1 MASYMSDIL
10 AEQYKREIA
19 YQKLRYETDK
29 QSRIR
34 SEHENNIRIGKELE
48 EERIK
53 NYINKKNIA
62 EKQYNDYM
70 KGLEARQERKMR
82 EIEEKMKPT
91 AVSLQLGSEE
101 NLKAYHDKLTKLS
114 NRADRNSQLYNEY
127 NKKNK
132 EIPYYNYLTKRY
144 SISKEINRTLPDEK
158 EYFNFR
164 NDNFDDYNK
173 SVDPNFYGKKEYFN
187 FEGNKRDGTDVTNK
201 YFYDKYFNPT
211 YQTYKEVNKDY
222 EDYNRNVINQ
232 NIKFKEEML
241 DRKKFEEEERKKE
254 REKLFSLQQLQKIQ
268 ENDMKKQYKEEL
280 DQQIVDQVP
289 MKLENEGYLQNAL
302 KSSTPN
308 FQNEFLYREAPDY
321 SLINKSKFVEV
332 NPYNRKRYDLGESNL
347 EYNPLIKPGF
357 NFRYNKYLVPVRM
370 IREKSSPILQ
380 SNGANTVY
388 KEN

>member
-1 MASYMSDIL
+1 MQDIL
-10 AEQYKREIA
+10 SDQYKREIA

-34 SEHENNIRIGKELE
+34 SEYENNLRIRKELE
-48 EERIK
+48 EERVK

-70 KGLEARQERKMR
+70 KGLEARQEKRMR

-127 NKKNK
+127 NEKNK
-132 EIPYYNYLTKRY
+132 QIPYYNYLTKRY

-158 EYFNFR
+158 EFINFR

-222 EDYNRNVINQ
+222 EDYNRNIINQ
-232 NIKFKEEML
+232 NIRFKEEML

>member
-10 AEQYKREIA
+10 AEQYKRDME

-29 QSRIR
+29 QNRIR
-34 SEHENNIRIGKELE
+34 SEHADNVRIKNELE

-53 NYINKKNIA
+53 NLMNKRDIA
-62 EKQYNDYM
+62 QKQYNDYM
-70 KGLEARQERKMR
+70 KGIEAREEKRMR
-82 EIEEKMKPT
+82 EIEEKMRPT

-101 NLKAYHDKLTKLS
+101 NLKAYHDKLTRLS

-127 NKKNK
+127 NEKNK
-132 EIPYYNYLTKRY
+132 QVPHYNYLTKRY
-144 SISKEINRTLPDEK
+144 SLDKEINRTLPDEK
-158 EYFNFR
+158 EYNLIR
-164 NDNFDDYNK
+164 SESDKFDKYNE

-222 EDYNRNVINQ
+222 EDYNRNIINQ

-254 REKLFSLQQLQKIQ
+254 REKLISLQQLQKIQ

-332 NPYNRKRYDLGESNL
+332 NPYNRKRYDLGQSNL

-357 NFRYNKYLVPVRM
+357 NFRYNKYLVPIRM
-370 IREKSSPILQ
+370 VREKSSPILQ
-380 SNGANTVY
+380 SNGANTIY
-388 KEN
+388 

>member
-1 MASYMSDIL
+1 
-10 AEQYKREIA
+10 
-19 YQKLRYETDK
+19 
-29 QSRIR
+29 
-34 SEHENNIRIGKELE
+34 
-48 EERIK
+48 
-53 NYINKKNIA
+53 
-62 EKQYNDYM
+62 M
-70 KGLEARQERKMR
+70 KGLEAREEKKMR

-114 NRADRNSQLYNEY
+114 NRADRNSELYNEY

-158 EYFNFR
+158 EYINFR

-173 SVDPNFYGKKEYFN
+173 SIDPNFYNKKELFN
-187 FEGNKRDGTDVTNK
+187 FEGNKRDGTDITNK

-222 EDYNRNVINQ
+222 EDYNRNIINQ

-268 ENDMKKQYKEEL
+268 ENDMKKQYKQEL
-280 DQQIVDQVP
+280 DQQIIDQVP
-289 MKLENEGYLQNAL
+289 MKLENEGYLQNVL
-302 KSSTPN
+302 KTSTPN

-347 EYNPLIKPGF
+347 EYNPLIKP
-357 NFRYNKYLVPVRM
+357 KV
-370 IREKSSPILQ
+370 I
-380 SNGANTVY
+380 
-388 KEN
+388 

>member
-1 MASYMSDIL
+1 MQDIL
-10 AEQYKREIA
+10 SDEYKREIA

-53 NYINKKNIA
+53 NYLNKKNIA

-173 SVDPNFYGKKEYFN
+173 NIDPNFNNKKELFN

-268 ENDMKKQYKEEL
+268 ENDMKKQYKQEL

>member
-1 MASYMSDIL
+1 MQDIL
-10 AEQYKREIA
+10 SDEYKREIA

-53 NYINKKNIA
+53 NYLNKKNIA

-173 SVDPNFYGKKEYFN
+173 NIDPNFNNKKELFN

-222 EDYNRNVINQ
+222 EDYNRNIINQ
-232 NIKFKEEML
+232 NIRFKEEML

-268 ENDMKKQYKEEL
+268 ENDMKKQYKQEL

>member
-1 MASYMSDIL
+1 MQDIL
-10 AEQYKREIA
+10 SDQYKREIA

-34 SEHENNIRIGKELE
+34 SEYENNLRIRKELE
-48 EERIK
+48 EERVK

-70 KGLEARQERKMR
+70 KGLEARQEKRMR

-127 NKKNK
+127 NEKNK
-132 EIPYYNYLTKRY
+132 QIPYYNYLTKRY

-158 EYFNFR
+158 EFINFR

-254 REKLFSLQQLQKIQ
+254 REKLISLQQLQKIQ

-332 NPYNRKRYDLGESNL
+332 NPYNRKRYDLGQSNL

-357 NFRYNKYLVPVRM
+357 NFRYNKYLVPIRM

-380 SNGANTVY
+380 SNGVNTVY

>member
-1 MASYMSDIL
+1 MQDIL
-10 AEQYKREIA
+10 SDQYKREIA

-34 SEHENNIRIGKELE
+34 SEYENNLRIRKELE
-48 EERIK
+48 EERVK

-70 KGLEARQERKMR
+70 KGLEARQEKRMR

-127 NKKNK
+127 NEKNK
-132 EIPYYNYLTKRY
+132 QIPYYNYLTKRY

-158 EYFNFR
+158 EFINFR

-254 REKLFSLQQLQKIQ
+254 REKLISLQQLQKIQ
-268 ENDMKKQYKEEL
+268 ENDMKKQYKQEL
-280 DQQIVDQVP
+280 DQQIIDQVP

>member
-1 MASYMSDIL
+1 MQDIL
-10 AEQYKREIA
+10 SDQYKREIA

-34 SEHENNIRIGKELE
+34 SEYENNLRIRKELE
-48 EERIK
+48 EERVK

-70 KGLEARQERKMR
+70 KGLEARQEKRMR

-127 NKKNK
+127 NEKNK
-132 EIPYYNYLTKRY
+132 QIPYYNYLTKRY

-158 EYFNFR
+158 EFINFR

-254 REKLFSLQQLQKIQ
+254 REKLISLQQLQKIQ

>member
-1 MASYMSDIL
+1 MQDIL
-10 AEQYKREIA
+10 SDQYKREIA

-34 SEHENNIRIGKELE
+34 SEYENNLRIRKELE
-48 EERIK
+48 EERVK

-70 KGLEARQERKMR
+70 KGLEARQEKRMR

-127 NKKNK
+127 NEKNK
-132 EIPYYNYLTKRY
+132 QIPYYNYLTKRY

-254 REKLFSLQQLQKIQ
+254 REKLISLQQLQKIQ

>member
-1 MASYMSDIL
+1 MQDIL
-10 AEQYKREIA
+10 SDEYKREIA

-53 NYINKKNIA
+53 NYLNKKNIA

-158 EYFNFR
+158 EFINFR

-254 REKLFSLQQLQKIQ
+254 REKLISLQQLQKIQ

>member
-1 MASYMSDIL
+1 MQDIL
-10 AEQYKREIA
+10 SDQYKREIA

-34 SEHENNIRIGKELE
+34 SEYENNLRIRKELE
-48 EERIK
+48 EERVK

-70 KGLEARQERKMR
+70 KGLEAREEKKMR

-158 EYFNFR
+158 EFINFR

-254 REKLFSLQQLQKIQ
+254 REKLISLQQLQKIQ

>member
-1 MASYMSDIL
+1 MQDIL
-10 AEQYKREIA
+10 SDQYKREIA

-34 SEHENNIRIGKELE
+34 SEYENNLRIRKELE
-48 EERIK
+48 EERVK

-70 KGLEARQERKMR
+70 KGLEARQEKRMR

-127 NKKNK
+127 NEKNK
-132 EIPYYNYLTKRY
+132 QIPYYNYLTKRY

-332 NPYNRKRYDLGESNL
+332 NPYNRKRYDLGQSNL

>member
-1 MASYMSDIL
+1 MQNILSD
-10 AEQYKREIA
+10 QYKREIA

-34 SEHENNIRIGKELE
+34 SEYENNLRIRKELE
-48 EERIK
+48 EERVK

-70 KGLEARQERKMR
+70 KGLEARQEKRMR

-127 NKKNK
+127 NEKNK
-132 EIPYYNYLTKRY
+132 QIPYYNYLTKRY

-158 EYFNFR
+158 EFINFR

-222 EDYNRNVINQ
+222 EDYNRNIINQ
-232 NIKFKEEML
+232 NIRFKEEML

-268 ENDMKKQYKEEL
+268 ENDMKKQYKQEL

>member
-1 MASYMSDIL
+1 MQDIL
-10 AEQYKREIA
+10 SDEYKREIA

-53 NYINKKNIA
+53 NYLNKKNIA

-82 EIEEKMKPT
+82 EIEQKMKPT

-173 SVDPNFYGKKEYFN
+173 NIDPNFNNKKELFN

-222 EDYNRNVINQ
+222 EDYNRNIINQ
-232 NIKFKEEML
+232 NIRFKEEML

-268 ENDMKKQYKEEL
+268 ENDMKKQYKQEL